1 MIINNLI
8 LAAICNDIKHA
19 TKYSVDT
26 EGNCFYKCEKI
37 GKIKEEFD
45 EKNGV
50 LNVYFQPIKAIEYIE
65 VNFIISP
72 TREEFKK

>member
-26 EGNCFYKCEKI
+26 EGNCFYKCDKI
-37 GKIKEEFD
+37 GVIKEKLD
-45 EKNGV
+45 ENGV
-50 LNVYFQPIKAIEYIE
+50 LNIFFQPVKAIEYIT
-65 VNFIISP
+65 VNFTISSAGA
-72 TREEFKK
+72 EIN

>member
-19 TKYSVDT
+19 TKYSVDI

-37 GKIKEEFD
+37 GKIKEELD
-45 EKNGV
+45 EKSGV
-50 LNVYFQPIKAIEYIE
+50 LNIFFLPVKAIEYIT
-65 VNFIISP
+65 VNFTISP
-72 TREEFKK
+72 AGAEFK

>member
-26 EGNCFYKCEKI
+26 DGNCFYKCEKI
-37 GKIKEEFD
+37 GKINEKLD
-45 EKNGV
+45 VKNGI
-50 LNVYFQPIKAIEYIE
+50 LNIYFQPIKAIEYIA
-65 VNFIISP
+65 VNFTISP
-72 TREEFKK
+72 TEAELKE

>member
-26 EGNCFYKCEKI
+26 EGNCFYKGEKI
-37 GKIKEEFD
+37 GKINEKLD
-45 EKNGV
+45 VKNGI
-50 LNVYFQPIKAIEYIE
+50 LNIYFQPVKAIEYIT
-65 VNFIISP
+65 VNFTITP
-72 TREEFKK
+72 AGAVFNE